1 MKNIKAIYS
10 FVVLFF
16 LLILTSC
23 TIESDSVP
31 NNLAGMWKLIT
42 INDNGKITSYAD
54 KQVFWSFQA
63 KLLQLEVKNSNIPKI
78 ICYYKIENKVLIIT
92 KVYRY
97 DRENGDELLKDPSL
111 LSYYGLTKLKN
122 NFKIELR
129 KDNLNLSI
137 HNKKFSFIRF

>member
-63 KLLQLEVKNSNIPKI
+63 KLLQLEVKNTNIPKI
-78 ICYYKIENKVLIIT
+78 ICYYKI
-92 KVYRY
+92 
-97 DRENGDELLKDPSL
+97 
-111 LSYYGLTKLKN
+111 
-122 NFKIELR
+122 
-129 KDNLNLSI
+129 
-137 HNKKFSFIRF
+137 